1 MNIHEYQAKELL
13 QKFDVA
19 TTRGRVAATLD
30 EAEQIARELGD
41 IDIVVKAQIHAGGR
55 GKGSFKDG
63 FKGGVHVRKTPDEV
77 RDVAAKML
85 GQILVTHQTG
95 PAGRL
100 VNKLLVAESADIA
113 REIYFAVLLDRAT
126 AAPLI
131 VASTEGGVEIEA
143 VAAKSPEKIIRE
155 PIDPLAGLQPYQA
168 RKLASQLGFE
178 SSQLKNASKLF
189 EGLYRTFIAYD
200 CSMIEVNPLV
210 VTNKGEVLALD
221 AKFNFDDNALYR
233 HPEIAAMRD
242 VAEEDPREVEASKH
256 GLNYIGLDGDIACL
270 VNGAGLAMAT
280 MDIIKF
286 YGGEPANFLDVGGG
300 ATEEQVTEALKILI
314 ADKHVKAI
322 LVNIFGGIMK
332 VDIIAQGI
340 INAAKSVKLSVP
352 LVVRLEGTNVERGKQ
367 MLKESGLAL
376 IAADDLAD
384 AAQKVVTAR
393 NRNSKSQIPNPKFQL
408 NSQIPIPKWTLA
420 RNDAIWKTAH
430 FGSRTPFY
438 QTTTRTLANTEDA
451 RQLVRASRSV
461 AANWIEADEA
471 LSKKDFL
478 MRQKFAQKKQKRAA
492 VSCAY
497 STRFQRRMRPV
508 LATVWQRKLASS
520 RLSSLRSSRNLATYD
535 FSLCAFFAL
544 RFCLDLA

>member
-55 GKGSFKDG
+55 GKGSFKNG
-63 FKGGVHVRKTPDEV
+63 FKGGVHVRKTPDGV

-100 VNKLLVAESADIA
+100 VNKVLVAESADIA

-178 SSQLKNASKLF
+178 SSQLKKASKLF
-189 EGLYRTFIAYD
+189 DGLYRTFIAYD
-200 CSMIEVNPLV
+200 CSMVEVNPLV

-242 VAEEDPREVEASKH
+242 IAEEDPREVEASKH
-256 GLNYIGLDGDIACL
+256 GLNYIGLDGNIACL

-314 ADKHVKAI
+314 ADKKVKAI

-332 VDIIAQGI
+332 CDVIAQGI
-340 INAAKSVKLSVP
+340 IDAAKSVKLSVP

-384 AAQKVVTAR
+384 AAQKVV
-393 NRNSKSQIPNPKFQL
+393 
-408 NSQIPIPKWTLA
+408 
-420 RNDAIWKTAH
+420 
-430 FGSRTPFY
+430 G
-438 QTTTRTLANTEDA
+438 
-451 RQLVRASRSV
+451 
-461 AANWIEADEA
+461 AA
-471 LSKKDFL
+471 KGK
-478 MRQKFAQKKQKRAA
+478 
-492 VSCAY
+492 
-497 STRFQRRMRPV
+497 
-508 LATVWQRKLASS
+508 
-520 RLSSLRSSRNLATYD
+520 
-535 FSLCAFFAL
+535 
-544 RFCLDLA
+544 

>member
-55 GKGSFKDG
+55 GKGSFKNG

-100 VNKLLVAESADIA
+100 VNKVLVAESADIA

-155 PIDPLAGLQPYQA
+155 PIDPLAGMQPYQA

-189 EGLYRTFIAYD
+189 DGLYRTFIAYD
-200 CSMIEVNPLV
+200 CSMVEVNPLV

-242 VAEEDPREVEASKH
+242 IAEEDPREVEASKH
-256 GLNYIGLDGDIACL
+256 GLNYIGLDGNIACL

-300 ATEEQVTEALKILI
+300 ATEEQVTEAFKILI
-314 ADKHVKAI
+314 ADKKVKAI

-332 VDIIAQGI
+332 CDVIAQGI
-340 INAAKSVKLSVP
+340 IAAAKTVKLSVP

-367 MLKESGLAL
+367 LLKESGLAL

-384 AAQKVVTAR
+384 AAQKVV
-393 NRNSKSQIPNPKFQL
+393 K
-408 NSQIPIPKWTLA
+408 
-420 RNDAIWKTAH
+420 
-430 FGSRTPFY
+430 
-438 QTTTRTLANTEDA
+438 
-451 RQLVRASRSV
+451 
-461 AANWIEADEA
+461 AA
-471 LSKKDFL
+471 KGK
-478 MRQKFAQKKQKRAA
+478 
-492 VSCAY
+492 
-497 STRFQRRMRPV
+497 
-508 LATVWQRKLASS
+508 
-520 RLSSLRSSRNLATYD
+520 
-535 FSLCAFFAL
+535 
-544 RFCLDLA
+544 